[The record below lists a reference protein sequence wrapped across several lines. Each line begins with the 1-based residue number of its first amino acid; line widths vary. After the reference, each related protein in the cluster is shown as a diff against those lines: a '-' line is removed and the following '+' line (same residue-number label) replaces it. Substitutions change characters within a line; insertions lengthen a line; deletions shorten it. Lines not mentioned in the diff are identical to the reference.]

1 MSGDSEQQP
10 DCASRDAVHRG
21 RTAFARRAWREA
33 HRELAAADRA
43 AGLEAEDLERL
54 AWSSELTE
62 RIADRLPA
70 QAR

>member
-21 RTAFARRAWREA
+21 RTAFARREA
-33 HRELAAADRA
+33 HRELAGADRA

>member
-1 MSGDSEQQP
+1 MSGDYEQQP

-43 AGLEAEDLERL
+43 AGLEEDLERL
-54 AWSSELTE
+54 ACSSDLTD